1 VSDESNESA
10 VHPMNGDSEMMDA
23 NHGVQPSDTPIQERL
38 KKAYIDKYNSLKVS
52 DMTPE
57 QVKFHIADL
66 EDAIKILQTQLQ
78 ATMDVDDEWAE
89 TATSEERE
97 KLRAADKKYR
107 AKARPAMNADGT
119 IKTAKPREAKPVVVG
134 DAGSQAFENLVNKLV
149 AAGQTRE
156 MAVKLIQGM
165 KGTK

>member
-1 VSDESNESA
+1 VSDELNDPA
-10 VHPMNGDSEMMDA
+10 VHPVNGDDEVVDA
-23 NHGVQPSDTPIQERL
+23 NHGVPPSDSPIQERL
-38 KKAYIDKYNSLKVS
+38 KRAYIDKYNSLKVS

-57 QVKFHIADL
+57 QVKFHIADI
-66 EDAIKILQTQLQ
+66 EDHIKILQTQLQ

-89 TATSEERE
+89 QATTEQRE
-97 KLRAADKKYR
+97 ALRVADKKYR
-107 AKARPAMNADGT
+107 AKARPAMNSDGT
-119 IKTAKPREAKPVVVG
+119 IKTGKPREAKPVVVG

-165 KGTK
+165 KGK

>member
-1 VSDESNESA
+1 VSDELNEEST
-10 VHPMNGDSEMMDA
+10 VHPMNTVEASDS
-23 NHGVQPSDTPIQERL
+23 PIQERL

-66 EDAIKILQTQLQ
+66 EDAIKVLQTQVQ
-78 ATMDVDDEWAE
+78 ATLDVSDEWAE
-89 TATSEERE
+89 TATAEQRE
-97 KLRAADKKYR
+97 ALRIADKKYR
-107 AKARPAMNADGT
+107 AKARPAMNSDGT
-119 IKTAKPREAKPVVVG
+119 IKTAHARVAKPVVVG

-156 MAVKLIQGM
+156 QAIKLIQGM
-165 KGTK
+165 KGK

>member
-1 VSDESNESA
+1 MSDELNEEST
-10 VHPMNGDSEMMDA
+10 VHPMNTVEASDS
-23 NHGVQPSDTPIQERL
+23 PIQERL

-66 EDAIKILQTQLQ
+66 EDAIKVLQTQVQ
-78 ATMDVDDEWAE
+78 ATLDVSDEWAE
-89 TATSEERE
+89 TATAEQRE
-97 KLRAADKKYR
+97 ALRIADKKYR
-107 AKARPAMNADGT
+107 AKARPAMNSDGT
-119 IKTAKPREAKPVVVG
+119 IKTAHARVAKPVVVG

-156 MAVKLIQGM
+156 QAIKLIQGM
-165 KGTK
+165 KGK

>member
-1 VSDESNESA
+1 MNTDEPTSSSIEVPVSDS
-10 VHPMNGDSEMMDA
+10 
-23 NHGVQPSDTPIQERL
+23 PIQERL

-57 QVKFHIADL
+57 QVKFHIADI
-66 EDAIKILQTQLQ
+66 EDHIKILQTQLQ
-78 ATMDVDDEWAE
+78 ATLDVDDEWAE
-89 TATSEERE
+89 SATAEERE
-97 KLRAADKKYR
+97 KLRIKDKAYR
-107 AKARPAMNADGT
+107 AKARPVMNSDGT
-119 IKTAKPREAKPVVVG
+119 IKTAKPREAKPVIVG

-165 KGTK
+165 KGK